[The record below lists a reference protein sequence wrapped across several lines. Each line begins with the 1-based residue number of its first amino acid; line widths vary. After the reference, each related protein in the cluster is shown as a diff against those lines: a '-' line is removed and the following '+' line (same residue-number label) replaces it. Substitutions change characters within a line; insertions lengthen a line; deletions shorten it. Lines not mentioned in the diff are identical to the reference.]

1 MKKQLKR
8 VKSETYYYENDEKII
23 GIHSNI
29 NDNVSYISG
38 NVSYISG
45 DVSGL
50 SGNID
55 LCEITEEERQKGIK
69 IEDLILEE
77 YL

>member
-29 NDNVSYISG
+29 SG
-38 NVSYISG
+38 NLSGISG
-45 DVSGL
+45 DVSGIR
-50 SGNID
+50 GDVD

-69 IEDLILEE
+69 IEDLVLEKD
-77 YL
+77 L